1 MPAFRV
7 CLHWR
12 FTVSTEGYQSV
23 VTVCAPVA
31 DEAPP
36 DGAKGLT
43 ASEVADR
50 RAAGLGNALPDR
62 EGRTIAEILRANVLT
77 RFNAILGILALTVV
91 IIGSPVDALF
101 GIIVVLNA
109 VIGIVQELAAKR
121 ALDRLRVK
129 IAPTITVVR
138 DGVDAVIPPAEL
150 VRGDVLRLRAG
161 DQLPADGRVLD
172 ADGLETD
179 ESALTGE
186 ADPVAKQ
193 ANDEVLAGSAVVA
206 GSARVVLIRV
216 GHDAWIQKL
225 VMQARTY
232 APTHSELRNGVDRM
246 LQVIG
251 WTIAPL
257 TALLLWSQLRGD
269 RGTKDGLV
277 SAIAGVVGLVPQGLV
292 LMISLAMATAVRR
305 LAANHVVV
313 QELQAVEGLARID
326 VLCIDKT
333 GTLTTGRT
341 TLDALEPLETT
352 LEDLRVALA
361 ALAKAE
367 PSPTA
372 AMLAIAPGVGEAPS
386 WTATSH
392 VAFSSARKW
401 SATSFD
407 GHGTWLIGAPE
418 MLLAGSTGQPVDA
431 ITTRVSE
438 LAAQAKRV
446 LLVARADGPVVD
458 EESLPPDVHP
468 AGLVVLT
475 EEVRSDAAATLAYFA
490 EQGVEVKVI
499 SGDNPTTVS
508 AVAVHLGVRGGEK
521 SADLRSSTV
530 SIDELAEST
539 TVFGRVSPEQKQEIV
554 KALQRAGHVVAM
566 TGDGVNDIPALKA
579 ADIGIAMDTAT
590 TATKAVAQLVLLDGR
605 FDRLPGVVDEG
616 RRVVANMERVSCLF
630 VAKSVYAAIFA
641 LVIGVSGA
649 VFPFLPRHLSLVS
662 ELTVGIPA
670 FALSFRHADARTRPG
685 YLGRVL
691 RFAVPAGLVAAS
703 VTLTVYW
710 LVRSRFMHGTLN
722 EGRSASTL
730 ALGSVAFWLLYRLM
744 RPLDRFNAALLGGL
758 VAVAVIIV
766 ATPATRRFYALD
778 LLPITDAF
786 AAGVVTATS
795 VAVLQTFL
803 RGRQSRPSL
812 V

>member
-1 MPAFRV
+1 MHR
-7 CLHWR
+7 R
-12 FTVSTEGYQSV
+12 FTVSTEGYQLAV
-23 VTVCAPVA
+23 IVGAPVA
-31 DEAPP
+31 VVDDAPP
-36 DGAKGLT
+36 GRGKGLT
-43 ASEVADR
+43 AAEVADR
-50 RAAGLGNALPDR
+50 RAAGQGNALPDR

-77 RFNAILGILALTVV
+77 RFNAILGILALTVL

-121 ALDRLRVK
+121 ALDRLRVQ

-138 DGVDAVIPPAEL
+138 DGLDVVIPPAEI
-150 VRGDVLRLRAG
+150 VRDDILRLRAG

-186 ADPVAKQ
+186 ADPVAKKV
-193 ANDEVLAGSAVVA
+193 NDEVLAGSAVVA
-206 GSARVVLIRV
+206 GSARVVVIRV
-216 GHDAWIQKL
+216 GNDAWIQKL

-251 WTIAPL
+251 WTLVPL
-257 TALLLWSQLRGD
+257 TALLLWSQLRAD
-269 RGTKDGLV
+269 RSTRDSLV
-277 SAIAGVVGLVPQGLV
+277 SSIAGVVGLVPQGLV

-341 TLDALEPLETT
+341 TLDALEPLGST
-352 LEDLRVALA
+352 LDELRSALA

-367 PSPTA
+367 PSPTT
-372 AMLAIAPGVGEAPS
+372 AMLAIAPEVGEAPS
-386 WTATSH
+386 WKTTSQ

-418 MLLAGSTGQPVDA
+418 MLLAGSSGPPIDA
-431 ITTRVSE
+431 TTARVGE

-446 LLVARADGPVVD
+446 LLVAHADGEVMGED
-458 EESLPPDVHP
+458 SLPPDVTP
-468 AGLVVLT
+468 MGLVILV
-475 EEVRSDAAATLAYFA
+475 EEVRADAAATLAYFA

-508 AVAVHLGVRGGEK
+508 AVAVQLGVRGAEK
-521 SADLRSSTV
+521 FADLRSSSASV
-530 SIDELAEST
+530 DELAENT
-539 TVFGRVSPEQKQEIV
+539 TVFGRVSPEQKQEII

-616 RRVVANMERVSCLF
+616 RRVVANMERVSSLF
-630 VAKSVYAAIFA
+630 VSKSVYAAIFA
-641 LVIGVSGA
+641 FVIGISGA

-670 FALSFRHADARTRPG
+670 FALSFRQADARTRPG

-691 RFAVPAGLVAAS
+691 RFAVPAGLAAA
-703 VTLTVYW
+703 VITLTTYW
-710 LVRSRFMHGTLN
+710 LVRSRFMNGTLN
-722 EGRSASTL
+722 EGRTASTL
-730 ALGSVAFWLLYRLM
+730 ALVSVAFWLLYRLM
-744 RPLDRFNAALLGGL
+744 RPLDRFDAALLGGL
-758 VAVAVIIV
+758 VAVGGIIV
-766 ATPATRRFYALD
+766 ATPVTRRFYALD
-778 LLPITDAF
+778 LLPIKDAF

-795 VAVLQTFL
+795 VVVLQAVL
-803 RGRQSRPSL
+803 RGRRPHPSEE
-812 V
+812 